1 MDYFYATDSK
11 HAAIICSM
19 VSDIVKLEKSLS
31 LHSATTQCLDIRSTI
46 DRKDTIIRFSS
57 EKTLN
62 HRLVAKVELSIQF
75 V

>member
-1 MDYFYATDSK
+1 MDYFHATDAE
-11 HAAIICSM
+11 HAVIICSM
-19 VSDIVKLEKSLS
+19 VKLEKSLS

-62 HRLVAKVELSIQF
+62 HQLVAKVELSIQF